1 MYTKPAIGE
10 CEVWENRP
18 RMTEPGETQGLE
30 LMRTPGTG
38 AEPRVYL
45 EATAIVIVLCS
56 CSEIAF
62 RFRRG

>member
-1 MYTKPAIGE
+1 
-10 CEVWENRP
+10 VWENRP